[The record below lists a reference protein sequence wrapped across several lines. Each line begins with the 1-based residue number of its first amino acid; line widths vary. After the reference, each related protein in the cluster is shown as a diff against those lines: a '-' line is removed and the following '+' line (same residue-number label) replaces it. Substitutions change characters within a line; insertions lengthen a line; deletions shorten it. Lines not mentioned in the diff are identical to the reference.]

1 MKLND
6 LFENKKEVKDRNPIA
21 KELRSNPQFKAKTE
35 LDKKKREKQGYQK
48 HKGKVEEASSMGMN
62 KYGLAAKNVGGKFYS
77 YKDGVETGVFD
88 SMEELKK
95 HQEQILQQMDKK
107 HNQESVEEGHSN
119 TRQQAQTML
128 KLEELRDM
136 IMVLDMDD
144 DDKTSALTALDQ
156 VADDITITEEEYDRQ
171 RDADA
176 VSGKPRKSYFGGG
189 RTKPEGYSKD
199 KAEKSAIDNIKQ
211 MLAKQSTTEE
221 ATIKPYVSMY
231 RDEKNKMVYDVL
243 DKHGKS
249 AFKSHDE
256 KEAMKYFKDN
266 YKKMR
271 NESSGY
277 EGQVEPHMH
286 VFKTMDFDQIKQ
298 IIDDKKL
305 RAYAEKRPDGSVAVH
320 TMNPSRAE
328 LVKAMGVSETI
339 EEGIF
344 GKEATK
350 VKQSDPLKVIGN
362 LAMRKDNKPF
372 PIKTRDGEIE
382 VRPTQAQQFINKF
395 YRSSDYTRNEILDK
409 LKTMA
414 TAKKVFEDE
423 ATSQRYAAAWR
434 KEHPIGSNWLNP
446 DDYDA
451 DAEGTHMITNTR
463 TEMDIFMVPA
473 KNYDEAFDKWLDGG
487 SSSNPKDNI
496 YYDSTKDYAS
506 DHSYWGRKAPEQD
519 DDDLE
524 DSVQFEE
531 DESFS
536 DKHIKQ
542 AFGILNDPRYKQGNY
557 DGAVDVIN
565 KIAPGLADHPSVK
578 NALMRAN
585 EGVSESDIMD
595 PQTKKMIPEKDYVKK
610 YVMSKHPEATKKLL
624 QSEDLMDIYDTELY
638 MDLFD
643 YFSEEMPYGTQK
655 ARDGDP
661 VEYMQDKLDM
671 MGMFES
677 EVNNLLNRS
686 NRNRDLEIAR
696 LTQLAGLTPK
706 DVQMEDYSKMT
717 KELITK
723 LVNDGMSDE
732 EIQSRTGETSKRIE
746 IIRKHV
752 EDEATEK
759 AQMAY
764 KLARDEG
771 ETAEATQDL
780 ARQLNPMKSAVDT
793 NQSPAVTA
801 KGLDAISKG
810 ERPTPNQIKAVEP
823 YVSKLAKAISNPQT
837 AAQMRNVF
845 KKVQ

>member
-1 MKLND
+1 MKFND
-6 LFENKKEVKDRNPIA
+6 LFENKKEVKDRNPVA

-48 HKGKVEEASSMGMN
+48 HKGKVEEVSSMGMN

-95 HQEQILQQMDKK
+95 HQEQLLQQMDKK

-156 VADDITITEEEYDRQ
+156 VADDITI
-171 RDADA
+171 
-176 VSGKPRKSYFGGG
+176 
-189 RTKPEGYSKD
+189 
-199 KAEKSAIDNIKQ
+199 
-211 MLAKQSTTEE
+211 TEE

-328 LVKAMGVSETI
+328 LVKAMGISETI

-382 VRPTQAQQFINKF
+382 VRPSQAQQFINKF

-536 DKHIKQ
+536 DKQIKQ

-595 PQTKKMIPEKDYVKK
+595 PQTKKMIPEKDYVMK

-624 QSEDLMDIYDTELY
+624 QTQDLMDIYDTALY
-638 MDLFD
+638 QDLFD
-643 YFSEEMPYGTQK
+643 YFSEEMPYGVQK

-661 VEYMQDKLDM
+661 VQYMHDELDD

-696 LTQLAGLTPK
+696 LTQLAGLAPK
-706 DVQMEDYSKMT
+706 DVHMEDYSKMT

>member
-6 LFENKKEVKDRNPIA
+6 LFENKKEIKDRNPVA
-21 KELRSNPQFKAKTE
+21 KELRANPQFKAKTE

-48 HKGKVEEASSMGMN
+48 HKN
-62 KYGLAAKNVGGKFYS
+62 K
-77 YKDGVETGVFD
+77 
-88 SMEELKK
+88 
-95 HQEQILQQMDKK
+95 
-107 HNQESVEEGHSN
+107 VEEGHSN

-136 IMVLDMDD
+136 IMVLDMND
-144 DDKTSALTALDQ
+144 DDKTSALTSLDQ
-156 VADDITITEEEYDRQ
+156 VADDI
-171 RDADA
+171 
-176 VSGKPRKSYFGGG
+176 
-189 RTKPEGYSKD
+189 
-199 KAEKSAIDNIKQ
+199 AII
-211 MLAKQSTTEE
+211 EE

-231 RDEKNKMVYDVL
+231 RDKDNKNKMVYDVL

-271 NESSGY
+271 EGGSHKYVSDAQRKAVHAQRNEASGY
-277 EGQVEPHMH
+277 EGQMEPHMH
-286 VFKTMDFDQIKQ
+286 IFKTMDFDKIKQ
-298 IIDDKKL
+298 IIDDKKI

-320 TMNPSRAE
+320 TMNPSRDQ
-328 LVKAMGVSETI
+328 LVKVMGITETI

-344 GKEATK
+344 GKETTK
-350 VKQSDPLKVIGN
+350 IKQSDPLRVIGN
-362 LAMRKDNKPF
+362 IAMRKDNTPF
-372 PIKTRDGEIE
+372 PVKTRDGEIK
-382 VRPTQAQQFINKF
+382 VSPTQAQKFMRKF
-395 YRSSDYTRNEILDK
+395 YKSSNFTRNQVLDR
-409 LKTMA
+409 LKDME
-414 TAKKVFEDE
+414 TAKQVFEDE
-423 ATSQRYAAAWR
+423 ATSQRYAASWR
-434 KEHPIGSNWLNP
+434 KDNPIGSNWLNP

-463 TEMDIFMVPA
+463 TEMDIFMIPA
-473 KNYDEAFDKWLDGG
+473 KNYDEAFDKWLDDSG
-487 SSSNPKDNI
+487 SGKDNQ

-506 DHSYWGRKAPEQD
+506 DHQYWGRKAPEQED

-524 DSVQFEE
+524 DSVQFTEE
-531 DESFS
+531 DDSFS
-536 DKHIKQ
+536 DRQIKQ

-557 DGAVDVIN
+557 DGAVEVIN
-565 KIAPGLADHPSVK
+565 KIAPGLADHPSVR

-585 EGVSESDIMD
+585 ENIKETDIMD

-686 NRNRDLEIAR
+686 NRNRDNDIAR
-696 LTQLAGLTPK
+696 LTQLAGLAPK
-706 DVQMEDYSKMT
+706 DVHMEDYSKMT
-717 KELITK
+717 KDLITK
-723 LVNDGMSDE
+723 LVKDGMSDE

-746 IIRKHV
+746 IIRKHT
-752 EDEATEK
+752 EDEATDR

-780 ARQLNPMKSAVDT
+780 ARQLNPMKAAVDT
-793 NQSPAVTA
+793 QVSPAVTA

>member
-1 MKLND
+1 M
-6 LFENKKEVKDRNPIA
+6 R
-21 KELRSNPQFKAKTE
+21 
-35 LDKKKREKQGYQK
+35 
-48 HKGKVEEASSMGMN
+48 
-62 KYGLAAKNVGGKFYS
+62 KFYKS
-77 YKDGVETGVFD
+77 SNFTR
-88 SMEELKK
+88 
-95 HQEQILQQMDKK
+95 
-107 HNQESVEEGHSN
+107 NQ
-119 TRQQAQTML
+119 
-128 KLEELRDM
+128 
-136 IMVLDMDD
+136 VLDR
-144 DDKTSALTALDQ
+144 L
-156 VADDITITEEEYDRQ
+156 
-171 RDADA
+171 
-176 VSGKPRKSYFGGG
+176 
-189 RTKPEGYSKD
+189 KD
-199 KAEKSAIDNIKQ
+199 MET
-211 MLAKQSTTEE
+211 AKQ
-221 ATIKPYVSMY
+221 
-231 RDEKNKMVYDVL
+231 
-243 DKHGKS
+243 
-249 AFKSHDE
+249 
-256 KEAMKYFKDN
+256 
-266 YKKMR
+266 
-271 NESSGY
+271 
-277 EGQVEPHMH
+277 
-286 VFKTMDFDQIKQ
+286 
-298 IIDDKKL
+298 
-305 RAYAEKRPDGSVAVH
+305 
-320 TMNPSRAE
+320 
-328 LVKAMGVSETI
+328 
-339 EEGIF
+339 
-344 GKEATK
+344 
-350 VKQSDPLKVIGN
+350 
-362 LAMRKDNKPF
+362 
-372 PIKTRDGEIE
+372 
-382 VRPTQAQQFINKF
+382 
-395 YRSSDYTRNEILDK
+395 
-409 LKTMA
+409 
-414 TAKKVFEDE
+414 VFEDE

-536 DKHIKQ
+536 DKQIKQ

-686 NRNRDLEIAR
+686 NRNRDNDIAR
-696 LTQLAGLTPK
+696 LTQLAGLAPK
-706 DVQMEDYSKMT
+706 DVHMEDYSKMT
-717 KELITK
+717 KDLITK
-723 LVNDGMSDE
+723 LVKDGMSDE

-746 IIRKHV
+746 IIRKHT
-752 EDEATEK
+752 EDEATDR

-780 ARQLNPMKSAVDT
+780 ARQLNPMKAAVDT
-793 NQSPAVTA
+793 QVSPAVTA

>member
-6 LFENKKEVKDRNPIA
+6 LFENKKEVKDRNPVA

-48 HKGKVEEASSMGMN
+48 HKGKVEEVSSMGMN

-95 HQEQILQQMDKK
+95 HQEQLLQQMDKK

-156 VADDITITEEEYDRQ
+156 VADDITI
-171 RDADA
+171 
-176 VSGKPRKSYFGGG
+176 
-189 RTKPEGYSKD
+189 
-199 KAEKSAIDNIKQ
+199 
-211 MLAKQSTTEE
+211 TEE

-328 LVKAMGVSETI
+328 LVKAMGISETI

-382 VRPTQAQQFINKF
+382 VRPSQAQQFINKF

-536 DKHIKQ
+536 DKQIKQ

-595 PQTKKMIPEKDYVKK
+595 PQTKKMIPEKDYVMK

-624 QSEDLMDIYDTELY
+624 QTQDLMDIYDTALY
-638 MDLFD
+638 QDLFD
-643 YFSEEMPYGTQK
+643 YFSEEMPYGVQK

-661 VEYMQDKLDM
+661 VQYMHDELDD

-696 LTQLAGLTPK
+696 LTQLAGLAPK
-706 DVQMEDYSKMT
+706 DVHMEDYSKMT

>member
-48 HKGKVEEASSMGMN
+48 HKGKVEEVSSMGMN

-95 HQEQILQQMDKK
+95 HQEQLLQQMDKK

-119 TRQQAQTML
+119 ARQQAQTML

-271 NESSGY
+271 NEASGY

-328 LVKAMGVSETI
+328 LVKAMGISETI

-382 VRPTQAQQFINKF
+382 VRPSQAQQFINKF

-536 DKHIKQ
+536 DKQIKQ

-585 EGVSESDIMD
+585 ENTNVFNSEYD
-595 PQTKKMIPEKDYVKK
+595 EV
-610 YVMSKHPEATKKLL
+610 L
-624 QSEDLMDIYDTELY
+624 QILKSFPDEYQSAKQDGIEYGSELY
-638 MDLFD
+638 DKLFD
-643 YFSEEMPYGTQK
+643 YFSTNGEMPYGTMK
-655 ARDGDP
+655 ARDGMPD
-661 VEYMQDKLDM
+661 EWIQSRLEDL
-671 MGMFES
+671 GLLES

-696 LTQLAGLTPK
+696 LTQLAGLAPK
-706 DVQMEDYSKMT
+706 DVHMEDYSKMT

>member
-6 LFENKKEVKDRNPIA
+6 LFENKKEIKDRNPVA
-21 KELRSNPQFKAKTE
+21 KELRANPQFKAKTE

-48 HKGKVEEASSMGMN
+48 HKN
-62 KYGLAAKNVGGKFYS
+62 K
-77 YKDGVETGVFD
+77 
-88 SMEELKK
+88 
-95 HQEQILQQMDKK
+95 
-107 HNQESVEEGHSN
+107 VEEGHSN

-136 IMVLDMDD
+136 IMVLDMNDN
-144 DDKTSALTALDQ
+144 DKTSALTSLDQ
-156 VADDITITEEEYDRQ
+156 VADDI
-171 RDADA
+171 
-176 VSGKPRKSYFGGG
+176 
-189 RTKPEGYSKD
+189 
-199 KAEKSAIDNIKQ
+199 AII
-211 MLAKQSTTEE
+211 EE

-231 RDEKNKMVYDVL
+231 RDKDNKNKMVYDVL

-271 NESSGY
+271 ENTGDLWINGMRDIDSVINMIKDTIQDGKGEDAVDYLGQLQEYLESKGITEASGY
-277 EGQVEPHMH
+277 QGQMEPHMH
-286 VFKTMDFDQIKQ
+286 IFKTMDFDKIKQ
-298 IIDDKKL
+298 IIDDKKI

-320 TMNPSRAE
+320 TMNPSRDQ
-328 LVKAMGVSETI
+328 LVKVMGITETL

-344 GKEATK
+344 GKETTK
-350 VKQSDPLKVIGN
+350 IKQSDPLRVIGN
-362 LAMRKDNKPF
+362 IAMRKDNTPF
-372 PIKTRDGEIE
+372 PVKTRDGEIK
-382 VRPTQAQQFINKF
+382 VSPTQAQKFMRKF
-395 YRSSDYTRNEILDK
+395 YKSSNFTRNQVLDR
-409 LKTMA
+409 LKDME
-414 TAKKVFEDE
+414 TAKQVFEDE
-423 ATSQRYAAAWR
+423 ATSQRYAASWR
-434 KEHPIGSNWLNP
+434 KDNPIGSNWLNP

-451 DAEGTHMITNTR
+451 DAEGIHMITNTR

-473 KNYDEAFDKWLDGG
+473 KNYDEAFDKWLDDSG
-487 SSSNPKDNI
+487 SGKDNQ

-506 DHSYWGRKAPEQD
+506 DHSYWGRKAPEQED

-524 DSVQFEE
+524 DSVQFEG
-531 DESFS
+531 
-536 DKHIKQ
+536 K
-542 AFGILNDPRYKQGNY
+542 
-557 DGAVDVIN
+557 
-565 KIAPGLADHPSVK
+565 
-578 NALMRAN
+578 
-585 EGVSESDIMD
+585 IMD
-595 PQTKKMIPEKDYVKK
+595 PQTKQMIPEKDYIMK
-610 YVMSKHPEATKKLL
+610 YVMAKHPEATKKLL
-624 QSEDLMDIYDTELY
+624 QTQDLMDIYDTELY

-661 VEYMQDKLDM
+661 VQYMQDELDM
-671 MGMFES
+671 MGMFDGREGPFAMYGKKPAESVDES

-686 NRNRDLEIAR
+686 NRNRDNDIAR
-696 LTQLAGLTPK
+696 LTQLAGLAPK
-706 DVQMEDYSKMT
+706 DVPMEDYSKMT
-717 KELITK
+717 KDLITK

-752 EDEATEK
+752 EDEATDR

>member
-6 LFENKKEVKDRNPIA
+6 LFENKKEIKDRNPVA
-21 KELRSNPQFKAKTE
+21 KELRANPQFKAKTE

-48 HKGKVEEASSMGMN
+48 HKN
-62 KYGLAAKNVGGKFYS
+62 K
-77 YKDGVETGVFD
+77 
-88 SMEELKK
+88 
-95 HQEQILQQMDKK
+95 
-107 HNQESVEEGHSN
+107 VEEGHSN

-136 IMVLDMDD
+136 IMVLDMND
-144 DDKTSALTALDQ
+144 DDKTSALTSLDQ
-156 VADDITITEEEYDRQ
+156 VADDI
-171 RDADA
+171 
-176 VSGKPRKSYFGGG
+176 
-189 RTKPEGYSKD
+189 
-199 KAEKSAIDNIKQ
+199 AII
-211 MLAKQSTTEE
+211 EE

-231 RDEKNKMVYDVL
+231 RDKDNKNKMVYDVL

-271 NESSGY
+271 EGGSHKYVSDAQRKAVHAQRNEASGY
-277 EGQVEPHMH
+277 EGQMEPHMH
-286 VFKTMDFDQIKQ
+286 IFKTMDFDKIKQ
-298 IIDDKKL
+298 IIDDKKI

-320 TMNPSRAE
+320 TMNPSRDQ
-328 LVKAMGVSETI
+328 LVKVMGITETI

-344 GKEATK
+344 GKETTK
-350 VKQSDPLKVIGN
+350 IKQGDPLRVIGN
-362 LAMRKDNKPF
+362 IAMRKDNTPF
-372 PIKTRDGEIE
+372 PVKTRDGEIK
-382 VRPTQAQQFINKF
+382 VSPTQAQKFMRKF
-395 YRSSDYTRNEILDK
+395 YKSSNFTRNQVLDR
-409 LKTMA
+409 LKDME
-414 TAKKVFEDE
+414 TAKQVFEDE
-423 ATSQRYAAAWR
+423 ATSQRYAASWR
-434 KEHPIGSNWLNP
+434 KDNPIGSNWLNP

-463 TEMDIFMVPA
+463 TEMDIFMIPA
-473 KNYDEAFDKWLDGG
+473 KNYDEAFDKWLDDSG
-487 SSSNPKDNI
+487 SGKDNQ

-506 DHSYWGRKAPEQD
+506 DHQYWGRKAPEQED

-524 DSVQFEE
+524 DSVQFTEE
-531 DESFS
+531 DDSFS
-536 DKHIKQ
+536 DRQIKQ

-557 DGAVDVIN
+557 DGAVEVIN
-565 KIAPGLADHPSVK
+565 KIAPGLADHPSVR

-585 EGVSESDIMD
+585 ENIKETDIMD

-686 NRNRDLEIAR
+686 NRNRDNDIAR
-696 LTQLAGLTPK
+696 LTQLAGLAPK
-706 DVQMEDYSKMT
+706 DVHMEDYSKMT
-717 KELITK
+717 KDLITK
-723 LVNDGMSDE
+723 LVKDGMSDE

-746 IIRKHV
+746 IIRKHT
-752 EDEATEK
+752 EDEATDR

-780 ARQLNPMKSAVDT
+780 ARQLNPMKAAVDT
-793 NQSPAVTA
+793 QVSPAVTA

>member
-6 LFENKKEVKDRNPIA
+6 LFENKKEVKDRNPVA

-48 HKGKVEEASSMGMN
+48 HKGKVEEVSSMGMN

-95 HQEQILQQMDKK
+95 HQEQLLQQMDKK

-156 VADDITITEEEYDRQ
+156 VADDITI
-171 RDADA
+171 
-176 VSGKPRKSYFGGG
+176 
-189 RTKPEGYSKD
+189 
-199 KAEKSAIDNIKQ
+199 
-211 MLAKQSTTEE
+211 TEE

-328 LVKAMGVSETI
+328 LVKAMGISETI

-382 VRPTQAQQFINKF
+382 VRPSQAQQFINKF

-536 DKHIKQ
+536 DKQIKQ

-595 PQTKKMIPEKDYVKK
+595 PHTKKMIPEKDYVMK

-624 QSEDLMDIYDTELY
+624 QTQDLMDIYDTALY
-638 MDLFD
+638 QDLFD
-643 YFSEEMPYGTQK
+643 YFSEEMPYGVQK

-661 VEYMQDKLDM
+661 VQYMHDELDD

-696 LTQLAGLTPK
+696 LTQLAGLAPK
-706 DVQMEDYSKMT
+706 DVHMEDYSKMT

>member
-1 MKLND
+1 
-6 LFENKKEVKDRNPIA
+6 
-21 KELRSNPQFKAKTE
+21 
-35 LDKKKREKQGYQK
+35 
-48 HKGKVEEASSMGMN
+48 
-62 KYGLAAKNVGGKFYS
+62 
-77 YKDGVETGVFD
+77 
-88 SMEELKK
+88 
-95 HQEQILQQMDKK
+95 
-107 HNQESVEEGHSN
+107 
-119 TRQQAQTML
+119 
-128 KLEELRDM
+128 M

-231 RDEKNKMVYDVL
+231 RDEKMRE
-243 DKHGKS
+243 GG
-249 AFKSHDE
+249 SH
-256 KEAMKYFKDN
+256 KYVSDAQRKAVHAQ
-266 YKKMR
+266 R
-271 NESSGY
+271 NEASGY
-277 EGQVEPHMH
+277 EGQMEPHMH
-286 VFKTMDFDQIKQ
+286 IFKTMDFDKIKQ
-298 IIDDKKL
+298 IIDDKKI

-320 TMNPSRAE
+320 TMNPSRDQ
-328 LVKAMGVSETI
+328 LVKVMGITETI

-344 GKEATK
+344 GKETTK
-350 VKQSDPLKVIGN
+350 IKQSDPLRVIGN
-362 LAMRKDNKPF
+362 IAMRKDNTPF
-372 PIKTRDGEIE
+372 PVKTRDGEIK
-382 VRPTQAQQFINKF
+382 VSPTQAQKFMRKF
-395 YRSSDYTRNEILDK
+395 YKSSNFTRNQVLDR
-409 LKTMA
+409 LKDME
-414 TAKKVFEDE
+414 TAKQVFEDE

-536 DKHIKQ
+536 DKQIKQ

-557 DGAVDVIN
+557 DGAVEVIN
-565 KIAPGLADHPSVK
+565 KIAPGLADHPSVR

-585 EGVSESDIMD
+585 ENLKETDIMD

-686 NRNRDLEIAR
+686 NRNRDNDIAR
-696 LTQLAGLTPK
+696 LTQLAGLAPK
-706 DVQMEDYSKMT
+706 DVHMEDYSKMT
-717 KELITK
+717 KDLITK
-723 LVNDGMSDE
+723 LVKDGMSDE

-746 IIRKHV
+746 IIRKHT
-752 EDEATEK
+752 EDEATDR

-780 ARQLNPMKSAVDT
+780 ARQLNPMKAAVDT
-793 NQSPAVTA
+793 QVSPAVTA

>member
-6 LFENKKEVKDRNPIA
+6 LFENKKEIKDRNPVA
-21 KELRSNPQFKAKTE
+21 KELRANPQFKAKTE

-48 HKGKVEEASSMGMN
+48 HKNKV
-62 KYGLAAKNVGGKFYS
+62 
-77 YKDGVETGVFD
+77 
-88 SMEELKK
+88 
-95 HQEQILQQMDKK
+95 
-107 HNQESVEEGHSN
+107 
-119 TRQQAQTML
+119 
-128 KLEELRDM
+128 
-136 IMVLDMDD
+136 
-144 DDKTSALTALDQ
+144 
-156 VADDITITEEEYDRQ
+156 
-171 RDADA
+171 
-176 VSGKPRKSYFGGG
+176 
-189 RTKPEGYSKD
+189 
-199 KAEKSAIDNIKQ
+199 
-211 MLAKQSTTEE
+211 EE

-231 RDEKNKMVYDVL
+231 RDKDNKNKMVYDVL

-271 NESSGY
+271 EGGSHKYVSDAQRKAVHAQRNEASGY
-277 EGQVEPHMH
+277 EGQMEPHMH
-286 VFKTMDFDQIKQ
+286 IFKTMDFDKIKQ
-298 IIDDKKL
+298 IIDDKKI

-320 TMNPSRAE
+320 TMNPSRDQ
-328 LVKAMGVSETI
+328 LVKVMGITETL

-344 GKEATK
+344 GKETTK
-350 VKQSDPLKVIGN
+350 IKQGDPLRVIGN
-362 LAMRKDNKPF
+362 IAMRKDNTPF
-372 PIKTRDGEIE
+372 PVKTRDGEIK
-382 VRPTQAQQFINKF
+382 VSPTQAQKFMRKF
-395 YRSSDYTRNEILDK
+395 YKSSNFTRNQVLDR
-409 LKTMA
+409 LKDME
-414 TAKKVFEDE
+414 TAKQVFEDE
-423 ATSQRYAAAWR
+423 ATSQRYAASWR
-434 KEHPIGSNWLNP
+434 KDNPIGSNWLNP

-451 DAEGTHMITNTR
+451 DAEGIHMITNTR

-473 KNYDEAFDKWLDGG
+473 KNYDEAFDKWLDDSG
-487 SSSNPKDNI
+487 SGKDNQ

-506 DHSYWGRKAPEQD
+506 DHSYWGRKAPEQED

-524 DSVQFEE
+524 DSVQFTEE
-531 DESFS
+531 DDSFS
-536 DKHIKQ
+536 DRQIKQ

-557 DGAVDVIN
+557 DGAVEVIN
-565 KIAPGLADHPSVK
+565 KIAPGLADHPSVR

-585 EGVSESDIMD
+585 ENIKETDIMD

-686 NRNRDLEIAR
+686 NRNRDNDIAR
-696 LTQLAGLTPK
+696 LTQLAGLAPK
-706 DVQMEDYSKMT
+706 DVHMEDYSKMT
-717 KELITK
+717 KDLITK
-723 LVNDGMSDE
+723 LVKDGMSDE

-746 IIRKHV
+746 IIRKHT
-752 EDEATEK
+752 EDKDAVDEQGFVKGMKMGSPSDTMSSQDKMKMLQAIKQKRIQHAKMSPGPAKDKLSGEILDMMANAKVLMQSVEATPV
-759 AQMAY
+759 
-764 KLARDEG
+764 
-771 ETAEATQDL
+771 EATQDL

>member
-1 MKLND
+1 
-6 LFENKKEVKDRNPIA
+6 
-21 KELRSNPQFKAKTE
+21 
-35 LDKKKREKQGYQK
+35 
-48 HKGKVEEASSMGMN
+48 
-62 KYGLAAKNVGGKFYS
+62 
-77 YKDGVETGVFD
+77 
-88 SMEELKK
+88 
-95 HQEQILQQMDKK
+95 
-107 HNQESVEEGHSN
+107 
-119 TRQQAQTML
+119 
-128 KLEELRDM
+128 
-136 IMVLDMDD
+136 
-144 DDKTSALTALDQ
+144 
-156 VADDITITEEEYDRQ
+156 
-171 RDADA
+171 
-176 VSGKPRKSYFGGG
+176 
-189 RTKPEGYSKD
+189 
-199 KAEKSAIDNIKQ
+199 
-211 MLAKQSTTEE
+211 
-221 ATIKPYVSMY
+221 MY

-328 LVKAMGVSETI
+328 LVKAMGISETI

-382 VRPTQAQQFINKF
+382 VRPSQAQQFINKF

-536 DKHIKQ
+536 DKQIKQ

-595 PQTKKMIPEKDYVKK
+595 PQTKKMIPEKDYVMK

-624 QSEDLMDIYDTELY
+624 QTQDLMDIYDTALY
-638 MDLFD
+638 QDLFD
-643 YFSEEMPYGTQK
+643 YFSEEMPYGVQK

-661 VEYMQDKLDM
+661 VQYMHDELDD

-696 LTQLAGLTPK
+696 LTQLAGLAPK
-706 DVQMEDYSKMT
+706 DVHMEDYSKMT